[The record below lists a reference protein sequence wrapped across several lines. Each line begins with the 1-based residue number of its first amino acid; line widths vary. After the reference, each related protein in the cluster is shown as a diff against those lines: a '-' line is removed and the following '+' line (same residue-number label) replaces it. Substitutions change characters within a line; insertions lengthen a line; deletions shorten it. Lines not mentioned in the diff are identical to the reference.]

1 MKKQDKKPL
10 IIVTTGGSGGHIFP
24 AEAIASALV
33 ERGADVVFITDKR
46 GSAFQGMKNVPVYR
60 LMAES
65 VTGKSIFGKIIAAI
79 KLYFGIVQ
87 AVYYMYKLKPSAV
100 VGVGGY
106 ASIPAVMAAHLT
118 RSVSVILHEQ
128 NAVLG
133 RANRLLAKGTKL
145 IGTSFSPTLRV
156 PENIPQ
162 VLVGLPVRSAVL
174 MNRNAPYPKVKESFH
189 LFIFGGSQ
197 GARFFS
203 QKLPEALLVLPK
215 ELRAK
220 IELVQQ
226 VRLEDM
232 DVAHAFYDH
241 AGFKKITLKPFFT
254 DMPEQLK
261 KAHLVIGRGGAG
273 TLTELMAV
281 GRPGIIVPL
290 PTAAD
295 NHQAENA
302 RIFCDSGAGWLVL
315 EKDFK
320 PQTFANRLKQLMED
334 PEMLQEAAKQASMH
348 YSEKAAE
355 KMAEAILDVV
365 KGNPI

>member
-1 MKKQDKKPL
+1 MKKEVQKPL
-10 IIVTTGGSGGHIFP
+10 IVITTGGSGGHIFP
-24 AEAIASALV
+24 AEAIASALLK
-33 ERGADVVFITDKR
+33 EGAEVAFITDKR
-46 GSAFQGMKNVPVYR
+46 GASFQGLKNVPVYR

-65 VTGKSIFGKIIAAI
+65 VTGKSIFGKIWAAF
-79 KLYFGIVQ
+79 KLYIGTVQ

-118 RSVSVILHEQ
+118 RLVPVILHEQ

-133 RANRLLAKGTKL
+133 RANRLLAKGVKF

-156 PENIPQ
+156 PAGIPQ
-162 VLVGLPVRSAVL
+162 IQVGLPVRPAVI
-174 MNRNAPYPKVKESFH
+174 MNQNTPYPKIKGSFH

-203 QKLPEALLVLPK
+203 QKLPEALLLLPK
-215 ELRAK
+215 DRRAE

-226 VRLEDM
+226 VRPEDM
-232 DVAHAFYDH
+232 DVAHKFYDN
-241 AGFKKITLKPFFT
+241 AGFKKVTLKSFFT
-254 DMPEQLK
+254 DMPDQLK

-273 TLTELMAV
+273 TLTELMAI
-281 GRPGIIVPL
+281 GRPAIIVPL

-302 RIFCDSGAGWLVL
+302 RLFCDMGAGWLVN
-315 EKDFK
+315 ERDFEA
-320 PQTFANRLKQLMED
+320 PSFAKRLAELMD
-334 PEMLQEAAKQASMH
+334 APEMLREAAEHAAKH
-348 YSEKAAE
+348 FPDKAAE
-355 KMAEAILDVV
+355 KMAGAILDIV
-365 KGNPI
+365 KGNPL

>member
-10 IIVTTGGSGGHIFP
+10 VIVTTGGSGGHIFP

-33 ERGADVVFITDKR
+33 DRGADVVFITDKR

-65 VTGKSIFGKIIAAI
+65 VTGRSIFGKIWAAV
-79 KLYFGIVQ
+79 KLYIGTVQ
-87 AVYYMYKLKPSAV
+87 AVYYMYKLKPNAV

-118 RSVSVILHEQ
+118 RLVPVILHEQ

-145 IGTSFSPTLRV
+145 IGTSFAPTLRV
-156 PENIPQ
+156 PENVPQ
-162 VLVGLPVRSAVL
+162 IQVGLPVRPAVL
-174 MNRNAPYPKVKESFH
+174 MCRNAPYPKVKGGFH

-203 QKLPEALLVLPK
+203 QKLPEALLALPEK
-215 ELRAK
+215 QRAE

-226 VRLEDM
+226 VRPEDM
-232 DVAHAFYDH
+232 EAAHKFYDD
-241 AGFKKITLKPFFT
+241 AGFKKVTLKSFFT

-281 GRPGIIVPL
+281 GRPAIIVPL

-302 RIFCDSGAGWLVL
+302 RIFCDTGAGWLVL
-315 EKDFK
+315 EKDFEPEAFSK
-320 PQTFANRLKQLMED
+320 RLSQLID
-334 PEMLQEAAKQASMH
+334 SPEMLAEAAEHAAAH
-348 YSEKAAE
+348 YPEKAAE

-365 KGNPI
+365 KGNPT

>member
-1 MKKQDKKPL
+1 MKKQQKKPL

-33 ERGADVVFITDKR
+33 KQNADVVFITDRR
-46 GSAFQGMKNVPVYR
+46 GSAFQGMKNIPVYR

-65 VTGKSIFGKIIAAI
+65 VTGRSILGKLWAAV
-79 KLYFGIVQ
+79 KLYIGTIQ
-87 AVYYMYKLKPSAV
+87 AVYLMYKLKPNAV

-118 RSVSVILHEQ
+118 RTIPVILHEQ

-133 RANRLLAKGTKL
+133 RANRFLAKGTKL

-156 PENIPQ
+156 PNHIPQ
-162 VLVGLPVRSAVL
+162 IHVGLPIRPSVL
-174 MNRNAPYPKVKESFH
+174 MYRSTPYPKIKESFH

-197 GARFFS
+197 GARFFG
-203 QKLPEALLVLPK
+203 QKLPEALLMLSEK
-215 ELRAK
+215 QRAG
-220 IELVQQ
+220 IEIVQQ
-226 VRLEDM
+226 VRTEDM
-232 DVAHAFYDH
+232 ETAHKFYDT
-241 AGFKKITLKPFFT
+241 AGFKKVTLKSFFT

-273 TLTELMAV
+273 TLTELMAI
-281 GRPGIIVPL
+281 GRPAIIVPL
-290 PTAAD
+290 PSAAD
-295 NHQAENA
+295 NHQMENA
-302 RIFCDSGAGWLVL
+302 RIFCDAGAGWLVA
-315 EKDFK
+315 EKDFEPK
-320 PQTFANRLKQLMED
+320 AFAKRLSELIKS
-334 PEMLQEAAKQASMH
+334 PEMLVKAAQFADKGFP
-348 YSEKAAE
+348 ERAAE

>member
-1 MKKQDKKPL
+1 MPFGLVKQN
-10 IIVTTGGSGGHIFP
+10 
-24 AEAIASALV
+24 
-33 ERGADVVFITDKR
+33 ADVVFITDKR

-65 VTGKSIFGKIIAAI
+65 VTGRSIFGKLWAAF
-79 KLYFGIVQ
+79 KLYIGTIQ
-87 AVYYMYKLKPSAV
+87 AVYLMYKLKPSAV

-118 RSVSVILHEQ
+118 RLVPVILHEQ

-133 RANRLLAKGTKL
+133 RANRLLAKGTKF

-162 VLVGLPVRSAVL
+162 IQVGLPVRSAVL
-174 MNRNAPYPKVKESFH
+174 MCQNSPYPKLKDSFH

-203 QKLPEALLVLPK
+203 QKLPEALLALPQK
-215 ELRAK
+215 QRAK

-226 VRLEDM
+226 VRPEDM
-232 DVAHAFYDH
+232 DKAHEFYDT
-241 AGFKKITLKPFFT
+241 AGFKKVTLKSFFT

-281 GRPGIIVPL
+281 GRPAIIIPL

-302 RIFCDSGAGWLVL
+302 RIFCDAGAGWLMT
-315 EKDFK
+315 EKDFDAK
-320 PQTFANRLKQLMED
+320 AFATRLLGLMESPD
-334 PEMLQEAAKQASMH
+334 MLAEAARSAYHH
-348 YSEKAAE
+348 YPEKAAE
-355 KMAEAILDVV
+355 KMAEAILDIV
-365 KGNPI
+365 KGNPL